1 MHATSGQAAAA
12 VATTES
18 LGFLLAK
25 ASTRWNER
33 LARAFTERGF
43 GEVRPA
49 WGSVLLPLY
58 EQDGLRM
65 GEVGRR
71 ARLAKQTLTTLVRQ
85 MERAGYVR
93 RERDPDDARA
103 WRLGLTDRA
112 RELRPVAD
120 EVLRDLDA
128 SVAEHLTREATEE
141 LRRAL
146 KGVMEL

>member
-1 MHATSGQAAAA
+1 
-12 VATTES
+12 
-18 LGFLLAK
+18 
-25 ASTRWNER
+25 
-33 LARAFTERGF
+33 
-43 GEVRPA
+43 
-49 WGSVLLPLY
+49 
-58 EQDGLRM
+58 M

-103 WRLGLTDRA
+103 WRLRLTDRA
-112 RELRPVAD
+112 LELRPVAD

>member
-1 MHATSGQAAAA
+1 MRAERQSAT
-12 VATTES
+12 TTES

-25 ASTRWNER
+25 ASARWNER
-33 LARAFTERGF
+33 LARGFAERGF
-43 GEVRPA
+43 AEVRPA

-58 EQDGLRM
+58 EEDGLRM
-65 GEVGRR
+65 GDLGRR

-85 MERAGYVR
+85 MEKAGFVR
-93 RERDPDDARA
+93 RAPDPDDARA
-103 WRLGLTDRA
+103 CRVLLTNRA
-112 RELRPVAD
+112 RAFRPVAD

-141 LRRAL
+141 LRKAL